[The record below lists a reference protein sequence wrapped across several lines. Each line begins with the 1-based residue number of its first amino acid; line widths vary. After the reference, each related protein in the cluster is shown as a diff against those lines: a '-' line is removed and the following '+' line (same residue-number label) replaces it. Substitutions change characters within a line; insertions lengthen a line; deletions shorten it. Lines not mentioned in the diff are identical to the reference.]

1 MLTTAHVTRPGLL
14 TAIRETVASPGPP
27 GSRPAILPAVK
38 TDLLLIPMGARWADM
53 RAAAV
58 AADEAGFD
66 GVWTWDHLR
75 DPDGDPAGVPECL
88 TALAALAETTRRVTL
103 GSLVLNVSN
112 RHPGL
117 LANMAATLQQISG
130 GRFILGLGAG
140 GSRST
145 PYAQEQ
151 EGLGLAV
158 EPDAVRAQRVAEA
171 AQILRR
177 LWAGDTASFAGTH
190 YRLDRPTG
198 YLRCDPAPPI
208 VVGGFGPRMAAI
220 AGKHGDGFNTQAR
233 HPQLADLGRIARNEH
248 KAAGHDPSRFSLSV
262 FAGLAAAWLRADSE
276 NRTALARVGV
286 DRLILLTEPPY
297 DPSQIRAAGR
307 LLSG

>member
-1 MLTTAHVTRPGLL
+1 
-14 TAIRETVASPGPP
+14 
-27 GSRPAILPAVK
+27 VK
-38 TDLLLIPMGARWADM
+38 TDLLLIPMGARWTDM

-75 DPDGDPAGVPECL
+75 DPDGDPTGVPECMM
-88 TALAALAETTRRVTL
+88 ALAALAEATRRVTL
-103 GSLVLNVSN
+103 GSLVLNVSS

-145 PYAQEQ
+145 PYAREQ
-151 EGLGLAV
+151 EGLGLVV
-158 EPDAVRAQRVAEA
+158 EPDAVRAQRAAEA

-177 LWAGDTASFAGTH
+177 LWSGDSSSFTGTH
-190 YRLDRPTG
+190 YRLDRPQG
-198 YLRCDPAPPI
+198 YLRADPAPPI
-208 VVGGFGPRMAAI
+208 VIGGFGPRMAAV
-220 AGKHGDGFNTQAR
+220 AGRYGDGFNTQAR
-233 HPQLADLGRIARNEH
+233 HPNLADLGRIAREEH
-248 KAAGHDPSRFSLSV
+248 KAAGRDPATFSLSV
-262 FAGLAAAWLRADSE
+262 FAGLAPAWLRADSG
-276 NRTALARVGV
+276 NRAALDRVGV

-307 LLSG
+307 TIAG